1 MYMTKRDDDNLPV
14 AAGNNDDNEQ
24 TRYEQFVE
32 GWEELPTVGQA
43 AFMFAAAMFVIIL
56 LSTFSPD
63 PANNQRVSANTVIT
77 DVGSEGGDIE
87 LTIYTENTQDITI
100 RHNGDNVHR
109 QIGDAK
115 ADEYGTVLEER
126 GDMETVTFDAQG
138 QVMVC
143 DESACEEVQT

>member
-1 MYMTKRDDDNLPV
+1 MTEKEDDDNLPV
-14 AAGNNDDNEQ
+14 AASNNDDNEQ
-24 TRYEQFVE
+24 TLYKWFVE
-32 GWEELPTVGQA
+32 GWEELPTLGQA
-43 AFMFAAAMFVIIL
+43 SFMFLAAMLVWAVLSSFVA
-56 LSTFSPD
+56 D

-77 DVGSEGGDIE
+77 DVSSEGGDME

-126 GDMETVTFDAQG
+126 GDMETVTFDARG
-138 QVMVC
+138 QVRVC